1 MEVSPLPVVDRG
13 EEDLLAVVGDRR
25 RHARGARRE
34 GAEHEA
40 GVEARGAERDDEGGQ
55 PEKGDQDS
63 VEGPHEKAEA
73 GGNRVGQE
81 NAAGVVL
88 GENDF
93 VGHVHREG
101 CDRGEGHVDAARDD
115 DHHAADGEKG
125 GHDEGARQVDQVVAG
140 EELTGPRLDQQAEGD
155 DGGEDPGL
163 RPGEYPS

>member
-1 MEVSPLPVVDRG
+1 MEVSPLPS
-13 EEDLLAVVGDRR
+13 LTAVKRICLPWSAIDG

-55 PEKGDQDS
+55 PEKGDQHS

-93 VGHVHREG
+93 VGHVHRQG
-101 CDRGEGHVDAARDD
+101 GDRGEGHVDAARDD
-115 DHHAADGEKG
+115 DHHAADGEEG

-140 EELTGPRLDQQAEGD
+140 KELTGPRLDQQAEGD

-163 RPGEYPS
+163 RPGEDPS